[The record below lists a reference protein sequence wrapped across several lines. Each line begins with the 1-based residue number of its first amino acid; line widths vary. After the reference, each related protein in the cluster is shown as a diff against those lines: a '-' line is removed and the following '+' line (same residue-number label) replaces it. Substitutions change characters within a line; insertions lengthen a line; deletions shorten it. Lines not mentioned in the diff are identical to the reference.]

1 MATGL
6 EAVGA
11 ASAILTFI
19 TFAGKIV
26 AISYRIYEGIPT
38 DEDELEDYAG
48 RMLDASERI
57 RSRNQQLHQV
67 TPAEVKLSEL
77 AAKCVKLAG
86 DLQKESQIITRR
98 YQKGKFRRAVSMALR
113 ANAHKSKMKE
123 LEQSLERYKKVMET
137 ELLFKIC
144 DKSAAIER
152 QQSQAFAKL
161 EHDVQVL
168 ISNIASGQTKI
179 ENLVAEE
186 AQKTRE
192 VLSINIAT
200 QIKAS
205 ETRVVTD
212 TQRQRLLKSLK
223 PAQIRMRYNDVMS
236 PSDASF
242 ERVFASYERVCRQDP
257 GHKDWR
263 KIMKGFLIGI
273 PDRIEDGVNVGKIDC
288 IWESFSSW
296 LQSDDRL
303 FWIQGKPGSGKST
316 LMKFII
322 ENDNTKCL
330 LSSWRPN
337 TRIISYFLW
346 KIGQESQNSIKGL
359 LCCLLH
365 DLLDGDDQMVDK
377 VLDHFSF
384 SGLRDFYQEWS
395 SEEAEKVLFF
405 LLYSGSCSTCIFI
418 DGLDEISDKDG
429 FESLIRVLQRIW
441 KIPRVKVCVSSRL
454 ETGLIRRLEAAG
466 PQKLRLHD
474 LTRPEMTVYIQK
486 QLAEYSEG
494 LISTSKLQKMIT
506 LLLEK
511 AEGVFL

>member
-1 MATGL
+1 
-6 EAVGA
+6 
-11 ASAILTFI
+11 
-19 TFAGKIV
+19 
-26 AISYRIYEGIPT
+26 
-38 DEDELEDYAG
+38 
-48 RMLDASERI
+48 
-57 RSRNQQLHQV
+57 
-67 TPAEVKLSEL
+67 
-77 AAKCVKLAG
+77 
-86 DLQKESQIITRR
+86 
-98 YQKGKFRRAVSMALR
+98 
-113 ANAHKSKMKE
+113 
-123 LEQSLERYKKVMET
+123 
-137 ELLFKIC
+137 
-144 DKSAAIER
+144 
-152 QQSQAFAKL
+152 
-161 EHDVQVL
+161 
-168 ISNIASGQTKI
+168 
-179 ENLVAEE
+179 
-186 AQKTRE
+186 
-192 VLSINIAT
+192 
-200 QIKAS
+200 
-205 ETRVVTD
+205 
-212 TQRQRLLKSLK
+212 
-223 PAQIRMRYNDVMS
+223 
-236 PSDASF
+236 
-242 ERVFASYERVCRQDP
+242 
-257 GHKDWR
+257 
-263 KIMKGFLIGI
+263 MKGFLIGI

-330 LSSWRPN
+330 LSSWPPN